1 MIMFHWTGLVLG
13 LLPHVFSCLHLDVP
27 PCNGSTVFLPEVSFG
42 CFSFKVLKI
51 IWFVLAGL
59 VP

>member
-27 PCNGSTVFLPEVSFG
+27 PCNGSTVFFYLKLALVVLVSRF
-42 CFSFKVLKI
+42 
-51 IWFVLAGL
+51 
-59 VP
+59 

>member
-1 MIMFHWTGLVLG
+1 MDPLF
-13 LLPHVFSCLHLDVP
+13 
-27 PCNGSTVFLPEVSFG
+27 FLPEVSFG

-51 IWFVLAGL
+51 IWFVLTGL